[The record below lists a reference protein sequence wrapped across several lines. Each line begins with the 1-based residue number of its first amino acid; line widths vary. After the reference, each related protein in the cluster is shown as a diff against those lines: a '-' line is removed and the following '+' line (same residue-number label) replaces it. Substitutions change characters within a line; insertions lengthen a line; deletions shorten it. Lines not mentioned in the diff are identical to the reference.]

1 MKKII
6 IYIYVTLLFFQCK
19 SQVQTGQNQIFNID
33 LNENFEKLD
42 INSPSLLKTKKRYGT
57 TEPEEYKVD
66 LEEIDNQGNS
76 NRTFGTIQS
85 EYNQYLYTYKGWFN
99 IYKEFYGN
107 GYIKRKNTYNKTDI
121 NGQYYKEYEFDE
133 SGNLVKTT
141 DYDKDYKT
149 SFEQITRIAGKYGK
163 KYGYQAKTGMND
175 VIEDKLLWN
184 NDYVKIW
191 RKEYKQKKY
200 WLIGFN
206 KPQYKNSDDKKCERL
221 VVVVDDAT
229 GKVIKKEHYYD
240 WYNRFLKDIEKLVK

>member
-1 MKKII
+1 MKKSIFLF
-6 IYIYVTLLFFQCK
+6 TLIFVFQCK
-19 SQVQTGQNQIFNID
+19 SQVGDIKPNFANS
-33 LNENFEKLD
+33 EFEKFDFTKLKKIIYND
-42 INSPSLLKTKKRYGT
+42 GTYTYETKQIKQEDSTKIKIIANSLTAQVEFKY
-57 TEPEEYKVD
+57 
-66 LEEIDNQGNS
+66 
-76 NRTFGTIQS
+76 
-85 EYNQYLYTYKGWFN
+85 YKGWFN
-99 IYKEFYGN
+99 FYKIFYRNGN
-107 GYIKRKNTYNKTDI
+107 VKNKFVTNKTES
-121 NGQYYKEYEFDE
+121 NGLYFKEYEFDE

-149 SFEQITRIAGKYGK
+149 SFEQITIIAGKYGK

>member
-1 MKKII
+1 MKSAILI
-6 IYIYVTLLFFQCK
+6 TFLFLFLQCK
-19 SQVQTGQNQIFNID
+19 SQDVIFNQSIYD
-33 LNENFEKLD
+33 TKINTDFEKLD
-42 INSPSLLKTKKRYGT
+42 TTKLVVDNIDSYNVKTYKILYIPTEDNNILEFTNSYNNII
-57 TEPEEYKVD
+57 YK
-66 LEEIDNQGNS
+66 
-76 NRTFGTIQS
+76 
-85 EYNQYLYTYKGWFN
+85 KGWF
-99 IYKEFYGN
+99 ILYKEFYKN
-107 GYIKRKNTYNKTDI
+107 FYIKRKLLFNKTDP
-121 NGQYYKEYEFDE
+121 NGQYYKQYEFDE

>member
-1 MKKII
+1 MKRSIFLF
-6 IYIYVTLLFFQCK
+6 TLIFIFQC
-19 SQVQTGQNQIFNID
+19 NAQIVKIKDKQELINSS
-33 LNENFEKLD
+33 FEKYDFNKLERTNEQFENNNQFSYK
-42 INSPSLLKTKKRYGT
+42 IKR
-57 TEPEEYKVD
+57 
-66 LEEIDNQGNS
+66 EEIKDSLKILISGNYS
-76 NRTFGTIQS
+76 YGAIKYSFH
-85 EYNQYLYTYKGWFN
+85 KGWFDIAKEYFPNGN
-99 IYKEFYGN
+99 IKKKS
-107 GYIKRKNTYNKTDI
+107 ILNKTDP

-149 SFEQITRIAGKYGK
+149 SFEQITIIAGKYEK

-221 VVVVDDAT
+221 VIVVDDAT